1 MSIHPVIFFLIFLNI
16 NCFYVFQLKSTFDY
30 DPSENLTNEQIFHNL
45 FYNHIYSELTIGEPS
60 KKLNTFLKTKE
71 YCSYIA
77 SYTSKLNNSDYEPEN
92 STTFKNITDYNLEY
106 KNFKDACLANENIK
120 LSTNFNSDNSD
131 LTKISIEKF
140 YYAPNNPKSEENP
153 YKSGVF
159 GFKYQNENEQC
170 QSFIDSVKNNS
181 GTTLN
186 RNNTVFTIEYD
197 ENYTRLIL
205 GEYPHVYEKNHYI
218 KENFTKVFMN
228 DSVKE
233 TKNDYH
239 LTFTEIYFY
248 KENRIGSQSKK
259 ISISDPNL
267 MESIFVIEQNMF
279 VVPEEFFNL
288 YEKNFFSQYSKA
300 CNKLLINGTYVSYF
314 CNKKKLSLI
323 TPFLHGFPT
332 VFFYNNMSNFIFEF
346 NYKNLLVEKDD
357 YYYFMMSFNNKTKS
371 NVWEIGKIFMQKY
384 LFTFNLLEKYVG
396 FYTTKGDYEDYSFNF
411 LEDGIFVMIILGA
424 NILVVV
430 SCILFAIIHKCTK
443 SSVDP
448 TVMIESFSGN
458 VDDVKKNLNENNE
471 EEGNEN
477 DNVIK
482 TSSE

>member
-1 MSIHPVIFFLIFLNI
+1 
-16 NCFYVFQLKSTFDY
+16 
-30 DPSENLTNEQIFHNL
+30 
-45 FYNHIYSELTIGEPS
+45 
-60 KKLNTFLKTKE
+60 
-71 YCSYIA
+71 
-77 SYTSKLNNSDYEPEN
+77 
-92 STTFKNITDYNLEY
+92 
-106 KNFKDACLANENIK
+106 
-120 LSTNFNSDNSD
+120 
-131 LTKISIEKF
+131 
-140 YYAPNNPKSEENP
+140 
-153 YKSGVF
+153 
-159 GFKYQNENEQC
+159 
-170 QSFIDSVKNNS
+170 
-181 GTTLN
+181 
-186 RNNTVFTIEYD
+186 
-197 ENYTRLIL
+197 
-205 GEYPHVYEKNHYI
+205 
-218 KENFTKVFMN
+218 
-228 DSVKE
+228 
-233 TKNDYH
+233 
-239 LTFTEIYFY
+239 
-248 KENRIGSQSKK
+248 
-259 ISISDPNL
+259 
-267 MESIFVIEQNMF
+267 MF

-471 EEGNEN
+471 EEENEN